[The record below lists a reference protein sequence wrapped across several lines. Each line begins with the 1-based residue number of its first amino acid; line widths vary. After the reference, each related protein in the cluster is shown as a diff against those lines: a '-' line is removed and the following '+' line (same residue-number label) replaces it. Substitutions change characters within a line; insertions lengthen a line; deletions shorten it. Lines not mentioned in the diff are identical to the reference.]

1 MNLLWKKS
9 AFKQLT
15 ISKKNISGRNNQGLI
30 TVYHRGGGCKKKSR
44 IIDFKRY
51 IWNIFA
57 IVLKI
62 EYDPTRNALLAL
74 VVYNN
79 GIINYILAPDK
90 LQVGDKIINKENNF
104 IYPGNATI
112 LNNVPIGTKIHNLE
126 FFVNRGAQLIR
137 SAGSYSTIIS
147 KLNNWSVVKLKS
159 NEFRLIPSKTLVT
172 YGSVSN
178 FQYIYK
184 NFRQAG
190 YYRRKGWRPH
200 VRGVA
205 MNPIDHPHGGGQGKT
220 SGGRPSVTPYGK
232 ITKGQPTSVKENK
245 LVIKKRKLF

>member
-1 MNLLWKKS
+1 M
-9 AFKQLT
+9 
-15 ISKKNISGRNNQGLI
+15 
-30 TVYHRGGGCKKKSR
+30 
-44 IIDFKRY
+44 
-51 IWNIFA
+51 
-57 IVLKI
+57 LKI

-147 KLNNWSVVKLKS
+147 KLNN
-159 NEFRLIPSKTLVT
+159 
-172 YGSVSN
+172 
-178 FQYIYK
+178 
-184 NFRQAG
+184 
-190 YYRRKGWRPH
+190 
-200 VRGVA
+200 
-205 MNPIDHPHGGGQGKT
+205 
-220 SGGRPSVTPYGK
+220 
-232 ITKGQPTSVKENK
+232 
-245 LVIKKRKLF
+245 